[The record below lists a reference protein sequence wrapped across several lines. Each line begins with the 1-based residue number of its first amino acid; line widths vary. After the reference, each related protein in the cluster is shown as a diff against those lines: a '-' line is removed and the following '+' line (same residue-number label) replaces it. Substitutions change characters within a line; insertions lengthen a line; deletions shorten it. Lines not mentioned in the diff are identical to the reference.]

1 VRSGY
6 REILPYIPMLLARDL
21 LMEHEGR
28 LFGNMEELE
37 KDVVRYLDI
46 AESFDYIKPRMTMDF
61 GTHKVQWVLIESH
74 HDFQKIMGLQF
85 SQIMFDVSFPH
96 DCLSYCLSR
105 LRAPSRHAN

>member
-1 VRSGY
+1 
-6 REILPYIPMLLARDL
+6 
-21 LMEHEGR
+21 MEHEGR
-28 LFGNMEELE
+28 LFGGMEELE
-37 KDVVRYLDI
+37 KDVLRYQSRMSI
-46 AESFDYIKPRMTMDF
+46 AQSIVYMKPRMIMDF

-85 SQIMFDVSFPH
+85 SQMMFDVSFPH